1 MQYTL
6 SSSFPFSDSAV
17 NSLMIDRNDVNVFP
31 EPVGEETKMFLFL
44 WISTIDLFWA
54 GVKSSNFESNHFLT
68 HGWSVL

>member
-44 WISTIDLFWA
+44 WISTIDLF
-54 GVKSSNFESNHFLT
+54 
-68 HGWSVL
+68 

>member
-6 SSSFPFSDSAV
+6 SSSFPFSDNVV
-17 NSLMIDRNDVNVFP
+17 NSLIMDKNDVNVFP
-31 EPVGEETKMFLFL
+31 EPVGEETRMFLFL